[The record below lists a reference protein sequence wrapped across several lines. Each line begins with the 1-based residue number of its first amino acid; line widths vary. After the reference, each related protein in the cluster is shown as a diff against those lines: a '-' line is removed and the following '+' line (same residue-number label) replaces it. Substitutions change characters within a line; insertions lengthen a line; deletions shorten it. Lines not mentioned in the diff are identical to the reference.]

1 MEPKRKIKAKE
12 LVNDIR
18 AGIGDSQLMEKHRL
32 SAKGLQS
39 VFTILVDARALRPNE
54 LFSRARRFDDTADVT
69 SIRLIPRDFVD
80 VPLPICDAENS
91 QNMGT
96 IVDVTEN
103 GLGIRGFK
111 TKTGETKTLVFF
123 SDRLFPIGPFA
134 VEAQCRW
141 VKNGNSNGQIESGFE
156 ITNISESGSRQ
167 LKKIIE
173 WVAFRG

>member
-1 MEPKRKIKAKE
+1 MEPKRKIKAKD

-18 AGIGDSQLMEKHRL
+18 AGMSDSKLMEKHRL
-32 SAKGLQS
+32 SSKGLQG
-39 VFTILVDARALRPNE
+39 VFKKLVDARAIRPKE
-54 LFSRARRFDDTADVT
+54 LFNRAPSFDDTADVT
-69 SIRLIPRDFVD
+69 SIRSIPRDFVD
-80 VPLPICDAENS
+80 VPLPICDADNP

-96 IVDVTEN
+96 IVDVTEK

-111 TKTGETKTLVFF
+111 TKSGETKTLVFF
-123 SDRLFPIGPFA
+123 SDRLFPVGPFA
-134 VEAQCRW
+134 VEAQCQW
-141 VKNGNSNGQIESGFE
+141 VRNGNGNGQIESGFE

>member
-32 SAKGLQS
+32 SAKGLQG
-39 VFTILVDARALRPNE
+39 VFKKLVDARAIRPKE
-54 LFSRARRFDDTADVT
+54 LFNRAPSLDDTADVT
-69 SIRLIPRDFVD
+69 SFRLIPRDFVD
-80 VPLPICDAENS
+80 VPLPICDAENP

-111 TKTGETKTLVFF
+111 TKSGETKTLVFF
-123 SDRLFPIGPFA
+123 L
-134 VEAQCRW
+134 
-141 VKNGNSNGQIESGFE
+141 
-156 ITNISESGSRQ
+156 RQ
-167 LKKIIE
+167 TLPYRP
-173 WVAFRG
+173 VRG